1 MSTSSFTPPR
11 RRESFTDR
19 RRRTARQS
27 READDDPGI
36 APVTPDFDCPRP
48 DGATRQQSG
57 SFDSPPSS
65 TTPPRSAA
73 TTPFSPTSPDAIA
86 ATAAALALRTSR
98 RGAYLTGED
107 DGGAGAGAG
116 EQRAREAGAMRGS
129 SGGYWQTV
137 YATAA
142 EELEAA
148 STVHRLGE
156 FRDLMLELEYNM
168 RWDAQQPTWR
178 QCRNHWRGRVEA
190 LTPGAETCAHL
201 SKSLLGASG
210 GRLQLATKRTLKDE
224 QPPKQEKNQKN
235 HNTQNK
241 IIFVS
246 DDSLQRTHTSRM

>member
-1 MSTSSFTPPR
+1 MR
-11 RRESFTDR
+11 GKR
-19 RRRTARQS
+19 AR
-27 READDDPGI
+27 G
-36 APVTPDFDCPRP
+36 
-48 DGATRQQSG
+48 
-57 SFDSPPSS
+57 
-65 TTPPRSAA
+65 RSNRS
-73 TTPFSPTSPDAIA
+73 TPFSPTSPDAMA